1 VGHGCCVWIGVTM
14 ALMATLADRILDAT
28 RWAPLDDD
36 VLAKRLGVAHRQ
48 SVNQAG
54 PPSGGAGPSPAV
66 HRT

>member
-1 VGHGCCVWIGVTM
+1 M